1 MSYTLLTLPYSYDA
15 LEPHVVASPISAS
28 ENLTTKE
35 PMMNC
40 KLRTMLAALVIVAAA
55 SSSAWAHCQIPC
67 GIYDDPVRFA
77 QLEEH
82 VTTIEKSMK
91 QIQALAQEEEP
102 NWNQLVRWVTN
113 KESHADQ
120 LTEIVTFYFLAQRIK
135 PADPGDKAA
144 FSKYVR
150 ELRLLHE
157 MMVHAMKAKQTT
169 DLEHCAK
176 LRDLIAKFRASY
188 LGEKDRGHDHGHAH
202 GVQGHDH
209 GHAPGK
215 R

>member
-1 MSYTLLTLPYSYDA
+1 
-15 LEPHVVASPISAS
+15 
-28 ENLTTKE
+28 
-35 PMMNC
+35 MNC
-40 KLRTMLAALVIVAAA
+40 KLRTLLAALVIVATA
-55 SSSAWAHCQIPC
+55 SSFAWAHCQIPC

-91 QIQALAQEEEP
+91 QIQALAEESEP
-102 NWNQLVRWVTN
+102 NWNQLVRWVNN

-135 PADPGDKAA
+135 PADPGDRQAMA
-144 FSKYVR
+144 KYVH

-176 LRDLIAKFRASY
+176 LRDLISRFRASY
-188 LGEKDRGHDHGHAH
+188 LGEKEDGDGHSHGHDRTT
-202 GVQGHDH
+202 
-209 GHAPGK
+209 GK
-215 R
+215 HR